1 MVRRSFTAQGKGES
15 QEATTAQKA
24 GADSVR
30 GGVAA
35 SVRRPT
41 APSRARNSRDDRWVL
56 GGSSLGAA
64 DPSMADQLARGSDGG
79 GGDAHG
85 SGGGR
90 SRLILWQDRL
100 RAQFEQLSAERA
112 TLGWPVFAL
121 EHGLSAGEREELAS
135 DVRAVVTS
143 GPPLPEVTLPWIVY
157 AAEIGYGYEGEKY
170 WPIFADHTPGWQDQW
185 RDHIRWRFEEF
196 ATTYHGARPE
206 GAWAEWFRIIAWP
219 ITHGILPRD
228 LQRQLAELLY
238 EARTTFRAETLASPE
253 SLGLH
258 LRTVGDLFSA
268 RFRKFS
274 ENTTLLGQI
283 ALALLLQETDFPDDT
298 SGSATEPNAND
309 ARVLP
314 RTRVY
319 PATLARI
326 ITDLSRER
334 DARDWL
340 TEARSVARFRMRG
353 LMRMP
358 FRSTGMVLGRDTASS
373 ADPGHDSGA
382 GVDEG
387 LGQTLIGRPRFVL
400 RQVARDHWQVRLQF
414 PNLSPL
420 LQPMP
425 RVRDALTRKQGRVL
439 PPRGPL
445 LARERII
452 TEHWPDVALSEWPSA
467 GAVLLAFDDAPP
479 ELRAILDTT
488 FRAPPGPTWLFVI
501 GSDGPARQQTTRV
514 LRPGASYLLL
524 RSTPTN
530 NPAAGL
536 TSVRMAC
543 TGVFGLRIDVPYVA
557 SEALIAV
564 LGVLNLAVS
573 HTLDV
578 WPAGLPVGEW
588 TGDGHAEYL
597 VGETITLGM
606 RANRS
611 IAAVS
616 VAVDDS
622 IPVDISLPAHGGV
635 GQAAFVAVPPLPEGR
650 HRLVLAARSP
660 ALSSLAASGRG
671 GGTTG
676 NTDITLQGKLEILV
690 RPPRTAASDATGVL
704 SLLTQPRAPTLED
717 IWDGRFEIFAA
728 ALGATTLRCRV
739 SLLPK
744 GDTRPLLQRQLDGLA
759 VPLDTAAWRHAFDRH
774 VREAAATQY
783 DEAHACL
790 LEFDAGPL
798 GRARLLAERDF
809 TPLRWAVR
817 DNGRLASLIDSRGSA
832 GLESVSYSCDEPA
845 TPETLHPRAAETGV
859 AVHDAGA
866 LLWARSGEAVS
877 AVVVVPGGQRMHSL
891 AGLTRQSRVAPCARE
906 AESLM
911 RLVRLASTWEC
922 ARLTANPLAESR
934 RRDALNAIM
943 SRVVE
948 AVAGQHWAAAD
959 ALARSLVEN
968 IVDANPDSVRD
979 AARAVETLRRLVTS
993 RPEERALAAAIV
1005 LKTPESAL
1013 QSAAERESTFVRG
1026 VRAFIHA
1033 PGIEAVARFAIRL
1046 ATSPSVAIAWA
1057 TSVENKPVIP
1067 PSRDGRSAAA
1077 PVGDARTLDRT
1088 IDGLLDAPVV
1098 LRAARF
1104 FALSLAAVRG
1114 VPWRWS

>member
-1 MVRRSFTAQGKGES
+1 MA
-15 QEATTAQKA
+15 
-24 GADSVR
+24 VR
-30 GGVAA
+30 GTDEGGE
-35 SVRRPT
+35 
-41 APSRARNSRDDRWVL
+41 ND
-56 GGSSLGAA
+56 GGSG
-64 DPSMADQLARGSDGG
+64 P
-79 GGDAHG
+79 
-85 SGGGR
+85 GR
-90 SRLILWQDRL
+90 SRLTLWQDRL
-100 RAQFEQLSAERA
+100 RTHFEQLAAERA
-112 TLGWPVFAL
+112 PLGWPVFAL
-121 EHGLSAGEREELAS
+121 EHGLSAGERDELAS
-135 DVRAVVTS
+135 DVRAAVTS
-143 GPPLPEVTLPWIVY
+143 GPPPREAALPWIVY
-157 AAEIGYGYEGEKY
+157 AAEIGYGYDGEKY
-170 WPIFADHTPGWQDQW
+170 WPIFAEHTPGWQDQW

-196 ATTYHGARPE
+196 AATYHGARPE

-238 EARTTFRAETLASPE
+238 ETRTTFRAETFTSPE
-253 SLGLH
+253 SLGLQ
-258 LRTVGDLFSA
+258 LRMVGDLFSA

-283 ALALLLQETDFPDDT
+283 ALALLLQEFPDDT
-298 SGSATEPNAND
+298 SRSATEPNAPD
-309 ARVLP
+309 SRVLP

-326 ITDLSRER
+326 ITDLGRER

-358 FRSTGMVLGRDTASS
+358 FRSTGVILGRD
-373 ADPGHDSGA
+373 PVDSGDPA
-382 GVDEG
+382 HHGTGGDTG
-387 LGQTLIGRPRFVL
+387 PAQTLIGRPRFVL
-400 RQVARDHWQVRLQF
+400 RQDARHHWQVRIQF

-420 LQPMP
+420 LASMP
-425 RVRDALTRKQGRVL
+425 RVRDVLTRRQGRVL

-452 TEHWPDVALSEWPSA
+452 TEYWPDVALSEWPSA
-467 GAVLLAFDDAPP
+467 GALLLAFDDSPP

-488 FRAPPGPTWLFVI
+488 FRAPPGPTWLFAI
-501 GSDGPARQQTTRV
+501 GADGQARQQTTRV
-514 LRPGASYLLL
+514 LRPGGSYLLL

-564 LGVLNLAVS
+564 LGVLNLEVS

-597 VGETITLGM
+597 VGETITLGV
-606 RANRS
+606 RANHS
-611 IAAVS
+611 IATIS
-616 VAVDDS
+616 VVVDDS
-622 IPVDISLPAHGGV
+622 TPVDISLPTHGGV
-635 GQAAFVAVPPLPEGR
+635 GQTAFVVVPPLPEGR
-650 HRLVLAARSP
+650 HRLVLAARSSAP
-660 ALSSLAASGRG
+660 HSLSAPRRG
-671 GGTTG
+671 GNGIG
-676 NTDITLQGKLEILV
+676 NADTTLQGALEILV
-690 RPPRTAASDATGVL
+690 RPPRTSPGDATGVL

-717 IWDGRFEIFAA
+717 IWDGRLELFAA

-744 GDTRPLLQRQLDGLA
+744 GGTLPLLQRQLDGLP

-817 DNGRLASLIDSRGSA
+817 ENGRLASLIDSRGSV

-845 TPETLHPRAAETGV
+845 NPETLDPRAAATGV
-859 AVHDAGA
+859 TVNDAGA

-911 RLVRLASTWEC
+911 RLVRLASMWER

-943 SRVVE
+943 SRVIE
-948 AVAGQHWAAAD
+948 AVAGQHWAGAD
-959 ALARSLVEN
+959 AQARS
-968 IVDANPDSVRD
+968 IVDDIVDTNPDSIRD
-979 AARAVETLRRLVTS
+979 ATRAVETLRRLVTT

-1005 LKTPESAL
+1005 LNTPESAL
-1013 QSAAERESTFVRG
+1013 QSAAEREGTFVRD
-1026 VRAFIHA
+1026 VRAFIRA
-1033 PGIEAVARFAIRL
+1033 PNVDAVAQFAIRL
-1046 ATSPSVAIAWA
+1046 ATSPSGAVAWA
-1057 TSVENKPVIP
+1057 TPIEEIP
-1067 PSRDGRSAAA
+1067 IIPLGRDGRSGAA
-1077 PVGDARTLDRT
+1077 PVGDARALDRV
-1088 IDGLLDAPVV
+1088 IAGLLDVPVV

-1104 FALSLAAVRG
+1104 FALSVAAAKG
-1114 VPWRWS
+1114 AAWRWL